1 MDVETCHVCN
11 QPLDDVYSVT
21 CTVCHRRVH
30 FQSAEGA
37 AQACSRL
44 HIQLLACG
52 FGVHLRA
59 VLSRGVVSAEGGFS
73 LRVVGDRL
81 VARHGFPWERY
92 FAQPRTRLG
101 PWGTLG

>member
-30 FQSAEGA
+30 FQSAEDA

-44 HIQLLACG
+44 HIQLLVCG
-52 FGVHLRA
+52 LAFICEPCFQGASSPREA
-59 VLSRGVVSAEGGFS
+59 DSR
-73 LRVVGDRL
+73 
-81 VARHGFPWERY
+81 
-92 FAQPRTRLG
+92 
-101 PWGTLG
+101 